1 MLGFAEAGIEPKEE
15 VVFTIAGPQVL
26 SAMLFDLATGL
37 TDKDGNAAFPFSEAA
52 LQISDSKNV
61 GRDVHLSRIP
71 RTLDKSLPWNPSNG
85 RGESHG
91 YQWQQP

>member
-1 MLGFAEAGIEPKEE
+1 MQTAGH
-15 VVFTIAGPQVL
+15 FGGYLVL
-26 SAMLFDLATGL
+26 RYQYRIFYGIHCAV
-37 TDKDGNAAFPFSEAA
+37 AFPALLRTDGGFSEAA
-52 LQISDSKNV
+52 LQINDSQNV

-91 YQWQQP
+91 YQWQEP